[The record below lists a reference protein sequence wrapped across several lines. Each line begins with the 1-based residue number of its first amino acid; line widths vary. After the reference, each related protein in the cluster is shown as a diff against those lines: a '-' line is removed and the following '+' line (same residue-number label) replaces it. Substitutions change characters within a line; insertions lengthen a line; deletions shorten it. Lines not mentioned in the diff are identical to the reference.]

1 MADGAG
7 RPRPRVVA
15 ALPGPAPATLARLD
29 QLLGL
34 LALAGAPCQTARIQ
48 LAMGWTD
55 HQTRVTD
62 LAGKRG
68 LTYQAGSGH
77 SVGWALS
84 EDGVAASKPHLASVT
99 GRQAEIASGRVR
111 VCPTCSVEHLEDEAG
126 VDRRKL
132 RGRADVC
139 DRCMP
144 KPVGPTVSRGSL
156 PLRPAEVRML
166 GFLAAHPWRRA
177 VEQAQH
183 AEAVRQ
189 LGQRFYVEAET
200 VRFDGGARLNRPLV
214 LVKVTRSGSLI
225 AAELGLV
232 CPGRES
238 GECEECS
245 EAMARVSGKV

>member
-1 MADGAG
+1 MADGTT
-7 RPRPRVVA
+7 RPRPRVAA

-55 HQTRVTD
+55 HHTRVTD
-62 LAGKRG
+62 IASKRR
-68 LTYQAGSGH
+68 LTYQAGSGN
-77 SVGWALS
+77 SPAWALT
-84 EDGVAASKPHLASVT
+84 EQGVAAGKPQLSSIT
-99 GRQAEIASGRVR
+99 SRQAEIASGRVR
-111 VCPTCSVEHLEDEAG
+111 VCPTCSAEHPEGEAG

-132 RGRADVC
+132 HGRTDVC
-139 DRCMP
+139 GGCMP
-144 KPVGPTVSRGSL
+144 KPEGLKVSRGSV
-156 PLRPAEVRML
+156 PLRLAEQRML

-177 VEQAQH
+177 VEQARH

-189 LGQRFYVEAET
+189 LGQRLYVEVET
-200 VRFDGGARLNRPLV
+200 MRFDGGARLSRPIV
-214 LVKVTRSGSLI
+214 LVKPTRIGIMI

-238 GECEECS
+238 GECEDCR
-245 EAMARVSGKV
+245 EAMARVSGKG